1 VCLKDT
7 PQEAGLGIDGQPLD
21 AARNTAASQAA
32 PAIGYSMAMVFGL
45 PRFWWM
51 MAAFLVLAIGIGG
64 VMLQLVPIMEARGVP
79 RSQAVVLQ
87 QTLAIAL
94 ILGRAFAGLLMDRYF
109 APYVASLILL
119 FPMVGVALLAGGA
132 TGGAALVAAV
142 CLGLAAGAELD
153 VIAYLTAKYFGTIAY
168 ARVYGLLYS
177 AWTLGSGTAP
187 LFTSMAFDRTGS
199 HTAILWVYVGV
210 FALAA
215 VMIARLGAYPRL
227 PVATAN
233 EPARA

>member
-1 VCLKDT
+1 
-7 PQEAGLGIDGQPLD
+7 
-21 AARNTAASQAA
+21 
-32 PAIGYSMAMVFGL
+32 
-45 PRFWWM
+45 
-51 MAAFLVLAIGIGG
+51 
-64 VMLQLVPIMEARGVP
+64 
-79 RSQAVVLQ
+79 
-87 QTLAIAL
+87 
-94 ILGRAFAGLLMDRYF
+94 
-109 APYVASLILL
+109 
-119 FPMVGVALLAGGA
+119 
-132 TGGAALVAAV
+132 
-142 CLGLAAGAELD
+142 
-153 VIAYLTAKYFGTIAY
+153 
-168 ARVYGLLYS
+168 VYGLLYS